1 MLDIKFIRENPDKVK
16 QAMKNRGWDDGEL
29 SIVDDVLQID
39 KERRQI
45 QQELDSL
52 KAEKNKASKQIGAG
66 GDKEKIIEEM
76 RKIDARCDELEQKMK
91 RLSDKFI
98 YLLYKIPN
106 IPTDDT
112 PVGKDD
118 TENVEIRKWGEIPHF
133 DFEVKDHLDLGRSLD
148 IIDNETSS
156 KVAGTRF
163 TYLKGPAALIQFA
176 LVQWVMG
183 VLTSEEKVAE
193 IVEKAGLDVSVK
205 PFVPVVPPVMIRPD
219 VYVRMAR
226 LSDEDKDERYYL
238 EKDDLYLVGS
248 AEHTLGPMCMDTILS
263 EDELPLRFVG
273 FSTCFRREAGSYG
286 KDTRG
291 ILRVHQFDKIE
302 MESFTLP
309 EDGIKEQ
316 EFLVA
321 VQEYL
326 TQQLKIPYRVVHV
339 CTGDM
344 GGPDA
349 RQIDLEMWMPGQNK
363 YRETHSADYMA
374 DYQSRRLMTRV
385 RRKSGG
391 VEYVHMND
399 ATAFAIGRTLIA
411 ILENYQQKDGTIKVP
426 EVLVPY
432 LGFEIIK

>member
-16 QAMKNRGWDDGEL
+16 QAMKNRGWDDSEL

-39 KERRQI
+39 KERRRI

-66 GDKEKIIEEM
+66 GNKEKIIEEM

-91 RLSDKFI
+91 HLSDKFI

-133 DFEVKDHLDLGRSLD
+133 GFEVKDHLDLGRSLD

-248 AEHTLGPMCMDTILS
+248 AEHTLGPMYMDTILS

-411 ILENYQQKDGTIKVP
+411 ILENYQQEDGTIKIP
-426 EVLVPY
+426 KVLVPY